1 MATNKKQIITACI
14 CIFSVTALAQQTEL
28 TAFNKERERISRTGL
43 KVLAG
48 YSAANIIY
56 GSIAAGQATGSNK
69 YFHEMNAIWNGITL
83 GITGIG
89 FLTAKKEGI
98 FSYSES
104 IKKQQNIEKLF
115 LFNGGLDVAYIAGG
129 AYLKERAKTTTKNPH
144 RLKGYGESVM
154 LQGAVLLLFD
164 GIMYAIHNMHGK
176 ALAKMGEKVQLTTS
190 GNGIGLLVKL

>member
-1 MATNKKQIITACI
+1 MKKQIAIACI
-14 CIFSVTALAQQTEL
+14 CILSVTAFAQQTNL
-28 TAFNKERERISRTGL
+28 TAFNKERERINRTGI

-89 FLTAKKEGI
+89 FFTAKKEGVL
-98 FSYSES
+98 SYTES
-104 IKKQQNIEKLF
+104 LKKQHNVEKLF
-115 LFNGGLDVAYIAGG
+115 LFNAGLDVAYIAGG
-129 AYLKERAKTTTKNPH
+129 AYLKERSKTTTKNPL

-154 LQGAVLLLFD
+154 LQGGVLLLFD
-164 GIMYAIHNMHGK
+164 GVMYAIHNRHGK
-176 ALAKMGEKVQLTTS
+176 SLQKMGEKIQLTTS
-190 GNGIGLLVKL
+190 GNGIGLVVKL